1 MTKIVMTN
9 DDGRTVEMEGSAVVS
24 FIINPAVEK
33 NILPFIQY
41 ASEYTG
47 DQGQHQTSW
56 DQLEDLHY
64 QRWQEAS
71 AKYAADVRSECD
83 YRQEQLTHSFHQREA
98 IVRAQLEAA
107 EDEKILK
114 MRTRQLEN
122 LISKYQT
129 QMKQIDD
136 TVSKVDIH
144 TNLLIRGVLHV
155 D

>member
-1 MTKIVMTN
+1 M
-9 DDGRTVEMEGSAVVS
+9 
-24 FIINPAVEK
+24 
-33 NILPFIQY
+33 
-41 ASEYTG
+41 
-47 DQGQHQTSW
+47 
-56 DQLEDLHY
+56 
-64 QRWQEAS
+64 
-71 AKYAADVRSECD
+71 
-83 YRQEQLTHSFHQREA
+83 THSFHQREA